1 MTTFT
6 MNSRQPVMRTAQAE
20 RTLITAKMI
29 LMRMT
34 IVMMMMT
41 KMITMRPTLYN
52 EKQTA
57 GDEDGAGRE
66 DDQLAKLEEL
76 CLLLVLH
83 HTHDQ
88 DGHTWN
94 TQEDRKLNSF
104 WGPGF
109 GLIKG
114 G

>member
-1 MTTFT
+1 
-6 MNSRQPVMRTAQAE
+6 
-20 RTLITAKMI
+20 
-29 LMRMT
+29 
-34 IVMMMMT
+34 MMMMT
-41 KMITMRPTLYN
+41 KMITMRPNLYN

-94 TQEDRKLNSF
+94 TQEDHKLNSF

>member
-1 MTTFT
+1 
-6 MNSRQPVMRTAQAE
+6 
-20 RTLITAKMI
+20 
-29 LMRMT
+29 MRMT

-41 KMITMRPTLYN
+41 KMITMRPNLYN